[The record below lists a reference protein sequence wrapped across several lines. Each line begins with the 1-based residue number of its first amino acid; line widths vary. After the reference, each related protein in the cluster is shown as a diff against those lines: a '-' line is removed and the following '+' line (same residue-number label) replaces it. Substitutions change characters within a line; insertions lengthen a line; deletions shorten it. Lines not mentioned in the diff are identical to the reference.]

1 MSDKQGME
9 GSLAFTID
17 EIAEALKKVMEI
29 GMEAL
34 CTFNACLICS
44 NATEDSKPL
53 HLQKEDNLVHLGE
66 VSELNK
72 TDIELEK
79 TFEGCIES
87 SDKKCHVTREVVSMI
102 MHSTADYNQAAV
114 YNIAKG

>member
-17 EIAEALKKVMEI
+17 EIAEVLKKVVET
-29 GMEAL
+29 GMEAM

-53 HLQKEDNLVHLGE
+53 H
-66 VSELNK
+66 
-72 TDIELEK
+72 
-79 TFEGCIES
+79 
-87 SDKKCHVTREVVSMI
+87 
-102 MHSTADYNQAAV
+102 
-114 YNIAKG
+114 